1 MRPIRV
7 HGRRKVQSICVP
19 TNCNWRDLLP
29 DFAAMSAPKADPG
42 SSTLS
47 SSAYRLDEQVG
58 YLLRR
63 AQQRHLTIFSSLL
76 PDLTPT
82 QFATLAKLAESG
94 PLSQNE
100 LGRQASMDAATIKGV
115 VDRLRKRGLIST
127 RRDGRDQRR
136 IYLSLSPEGERE
148 YRSAAV
154 KALEITARTVSELNG
169 AEHAQ
174 LIDLLKKLA

>member
-1 MRPIRV
+1 
-7 HGRRKVQSICVP
+7 
-19 TNCNWRDLLP
+19 
-29 DFAAMSAPKADPG
+29 MSASKANPDASGIAPAG
-42 SSTLS
+42 
-47 SSAYRLDEQVG
+47 YRLDGQVG

-63 AQQRHLTIFSSLL
+63 AQQRHLAIFSSLL

-82 QFATLAKLAESG
+82 QFATLAKLAEIG

-115 VDRLRKRGLIST
+115 VDRLRKRGLITT

-148 YRSAAV
+148 YRSAAA
-154 KALEITARTVSELNG
+154 KALEITARTVSGLSD

-174 LIDLLKKLA
+174 LVDLLKKLA

>member
-1 MRPIRV
+1 MGAPDAKDGRV
-7 HGRRKVQSICVP
+7 E
-19 TNCNWRDLLP
+19 T
-29 DFAAMSAPKADPG
+29 AAAG
-42 SSTLS
+42 
-47 SSAYRLDEQVG
+47 YRLDEQVG

-63 AQQRHLTIFSSLL
+63 AQQRHLAIFSTLL

-82 QFATLAKLAESG
+82 QFATMAKLHETG

-115 VDRLRKRGLIST
+115 VDRLRKRGLITT

-136 IYLSLSPEGERE
+136 IYLSLSAEGERQ
-148 YRSAAV
+148 YTAA
-154 KALEITARTVSELNG
+154 AARAAEITRRTVADLSD

-174 LIDLLKKLA
+174 LVGLLKKLA